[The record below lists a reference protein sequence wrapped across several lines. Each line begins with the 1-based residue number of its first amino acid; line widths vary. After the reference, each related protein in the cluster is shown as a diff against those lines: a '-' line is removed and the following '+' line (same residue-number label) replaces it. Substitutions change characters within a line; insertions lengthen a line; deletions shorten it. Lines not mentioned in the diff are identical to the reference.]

1 MKLIENSARR
11 IDLDDF
17 YDKVATVAHN
27 CYQVKDKDHESNI
40 LFVKRLI
47 DSRHLAMVEH
57 FRFIFS
63 LSEEQFVRFEKE
75 HCPFYTLVNCK
86 GHYLLGTS
94 LRPIIEH
101 FDGCSCKKENAKI
114 LLSALPAEIQN
125 LFPKEEILPPC
136 CSLFDLEKN
145 KDQICEKAYEK
156 LHFETYHLITD
167 HGVTH
172 ALVRHRVC
180 SFAQESTRYCN
191 YTKDKFE
198 NSLTFMKPLGYEEHK
213 ETYDAFYKACEEAYF
228 KLIEEGCR
236 PDEARSVLPN
246 SLKAS
251 IMVTCSL
258 EEWKII
264 FALRM
269 DEHAHPDI
277 RRVTKLVHDD
287 MVQRGLLHD

>member
-57 FRFIFS
+57 FRFVFS

-114 LLSALPAEIQN
+114 L
-125 LFPKEEILPPC
+125 F
-136 CSLFDLEKN
+136 
-145 KDQICEKAYEK
+145 
-156 LHFETYHLITD
+156 
-167 HGVTH
+167 
-172 ALVRHRVC
+172 
-180 SFAQESTRYCN
+180 
-191 YTKDKFE
+191 
-198 NSLTFMKPLGYEEHK
+198 
-213 ETYDAFYKACEEAYF
+213 
-228 KLIEEGCR
+228 
-236 PDEARSVLPN
+236 
-246 SLKAS
+246 
-251 IMVTCSL
+251 
-258 EEWKII
+258 
-264 FALRM
+264 
-269 DEHAHPDI
+269 
-277 RRVTKLVHDD
+277 
-287 MVQRGLLHD
+287 